1 MITVTG
7 DSARQQRRVVTAT
20 STGGQSKVMRFY
32 DQENKTNT
40 SQSILITFSKPVQN
54 VSFSLLDVDSQ
65 SGRPTER
72 LRGPGR
78 RQHARLVRL

>member
-1 MITVTG
+1 MT
-7 DSARQQRRVVTAT
+7 ST

-40 SQSILITFSKPVQN
+40 SQSILITFSKQVQN

-65 SGRPTER
+65 SGRPTNAYVD
-72 LRGPGR
+72 LVVVNTPVGPG
-78 RQHARLVRL
+78 